1 MSDIIASSDAMAA
14 PLSLNTEDITPDYY
28 VQNYMSFLIRF
39 ISNGRPAHDTIY
51 TYAASIN
58 QFLKWCQ
65 KNKRHALTFHEYQI
79 IMYRDY
85 LYNREYKADT
95 IANKLVAVRAFYQGA
110 IKLNLIKQNP
120 VESVSVKRDDTNLD
134 ITYAFTQ
141 EQMNAIFDFCNKI
154 DNSLMR
160 YRNIVIFALMGIEGL
175 RRIEIS
181 RANIEDINWNVN
193 VMLIRGKGH
202 HGLIYPSNFTITMLK
217 KYCELLSEYNPDKVP
232 YTSGPLIISISHNSV
247 YKRLT
252 RDGVAHIA
260 KTTLEALGLHQ
271 KGTRCHI
278 FRHTCGTNLYAQTK
292 DLRLVQET
300 LRHRNPSTTARYT
313 HVLDRLGRRY
323 TEVISPKLK
332 DHI

>member
-1 MSDIIASSDAMAA
+1 MTDMIARNNAA
-14 PLSLNTEDITPDYY
+14 LSVLDTENISNDYY
-28 VQNYMSFLIRF
+28 IEHYMDFVRRF
-39 ISNGRPAHDTIY
+39 ISSGRPSDDTIY
-51 TYAASIN
+51 TYASAID
-58 QFLKWCQ
+58 QFLSWC
-65 KNKRHALTFHEYQI
+65 KKHSRHPLTFHEYQMV
-79 IMYRDY
+79 MYRDY
-85 LYNREYKADT
+85 LYNREYKADS
-95 IANKLVAVRAFYQGA
+95 IANKLVAIRAFYHGA
-110 IKLNLIKQNP
+110 IKIGLIKDNP
-120 VESVSVKRDDTNLD
+120 VENVSVKRDDVGLD

-141 EQMNAIFDFCNKI
+141 EQMNAIFEFCNRIENPLK
-154 DNSLMR
+154 R

-202 HGLIYPSNFTITMLK
+202 QGLIYPSNFTINMLK
-217 KYCELLSEYNPDKVP
+217 KYCSILSENNPAGAS
-232 YTSGPLIISISHNSV
+232 YESGPLIVSISHNSL

-260 KTTLEALGLHQ
+260 KTTLGALGLHQ

-332 DHI
+332 TDS